1 MNIIY
6 IGDIFGRPGRR
17 AVREIL
23 PELKK
28 QYQPALVLANGEN
41 MASGGGFTV
50 ETYREVLES
59 GVDFL
64 TSGDHTWD
72 RPEIYPI
79 LKTQNE
85 KLLRPANYPD
95 RDPGRGW
102 TDILVGKTRVRLI
115 NLLGNVFIRHHLP
128 SPFYTLDRI
137 LDDAHRPAITI
148 VDFHAEA
155 TSEKIAF
162 SWYADGR
169 VSAVVGT
176 HTHVQTNDA
185 RLLPGGTAALT
196 DLGMTGPRDGVI
208 GMDKN
213 LIVESYLTQMPWER
227 AVQTGPVILSGA
239 FIEVDE
245 TSGQATQIE
254 IIKRELD

>member
-1 MNIIY
+1 MKIIY

-17 AVREIL
+17 AVKEIL
-23 PELKK
+23 PDLKK
-28 QYQPALVLANGEN
+28 EYQPDLVLANGEN

-50 ETYREVLES
+50 ETYREVLDA
-59 GVDFL
+59 GVDYM

-72 RPEIYPI
+72 KPEIFPI
-79 LKTQNE
+79 LETQSE
-85 KLLRPANYPD
+85 KLLRPANYPE

-102 TDILVGKTRVRLI
+102 SDILVGKTRVRLI
-115 NLLGNVFIRHHLP
+115 NLLGNVFIRPNLP

-148 VDFHAEA
+148 VDLHAEA

-162 SWYADGR
+162 SHYADGR

-185 RLLPGGTAALT
+185 RILPGGTAALT

-208 GMDKN
+208 GMDKDV
-213 LIVESYLTQMPWER
+213 IVESYLTQMPWQHEVQSG
-227 AVQTGPVILSGA
+227 AIIFSGAYIEIDDQTGKA
-239 FIEVDE
+239 DKIELIKR
-245 TSGQATQIE
+245 QIE
-254 IIKRELD
+254 